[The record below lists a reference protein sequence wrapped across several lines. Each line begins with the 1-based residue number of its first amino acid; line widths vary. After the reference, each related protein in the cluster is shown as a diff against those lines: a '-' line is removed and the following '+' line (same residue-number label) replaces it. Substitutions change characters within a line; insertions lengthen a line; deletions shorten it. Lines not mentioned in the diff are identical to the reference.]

1 MAIHIRRREFIVT
14 LGAAATWPLAARAQ
28 QSTKR
33 PIIGV
38 LGPGTP
44 SSHGV
49 LVNAFVQRLQ
59 QHGWIDGRNAT
70 IAYRWTENS
79 NQRAEEIAAE
89 YARLS
94 VDLIFT
100 SSPANVMA
108 AKRATSSIPI
118 VFAGAADPVAI
129 GLVASLA
136 RPGGNVTGFSVQQI
150 DTAGKRVEILR
161 DVVPALRR
169 LAVFTVHTPSFELEV
184 TEIEK
189 AARLLSI
196 DAELW
201 LVQRADDIASTF
213 QALKGRAD
221 AVYVLASAFVTANQ
235 HPINNAALNVRLPT
249 MHYLREYVLA
259 GGLISYGTDLP
270 DLFRRSA
277 DLADKILRGAKP
289 ADLPVAQPTKFN
301 LIVNLKT
308 AKALGITIPTTVLAR
323 ADEVIE

>member
-1 MAIHIRRREFIVT
+1 MRRREFIS
-14 LGAAATWPLAARAQ
+14 LLGGAAAWPVVARAQ
-28 QSTKR
+28 QATKR

-79 NQRAEEIAAE
+79 DQRAEEIAAE
-89 YARLS
+89 YARLR

-118 VFAGAADPVAI
+118 VFAGAADPVAV

-136 RPGGNVTGFSVQQI
+136 RPGGNVTGFSIQQI
-150 DTAGKRVEILR
+150 DTAGKRVEILH
-161 DVVPALRR
+161 DVMPALRR
-169 LAVFTVHTPSFELEV
+169 LAVLTTRTPSFELEV

-189 AARLLSI
+189 AARNI
-196 DAELW
+196 DAELR
-201 LVQRADDIASTF
+201 LVEQTDDIASTF
-213 QALKGRAD
+213 QALKGHAG
-221 AVYVLASAFVTANQ
+221 AVYVCASAFVTANQ
-235 HPINNAALNVRLPT
+235 HSINNAALNARLPT

-259 GGLISYGTDLP
+259 GGLMSYGADVL

-277 DLADKILRGAKP
+277 ELADRILRGAKP
-289 ADLPVAQPTKFN
+289 ADIPVAQPTKFN
-301 LIVNLKT
+301 LVVNLKT
-308 AKALGITIPTTVLAR
+308 AKALGLTVPPSLLAV